1 MKFNFLHQDEEDSFW
16 LLKVLCERILPDY
29 YTPSMPGLITDM
41 KVLAVLARE
50 EVPAVADHIDKMQM
64 PWALFCSKW
73 FICVYGEVLPVE
85 TVLRYLTPYII
96 FMN

>member
-41 KVLAVLARE
+41 KVLAMLARE

-85 TVLRYLTPYII
+85 TVLRYLTPHII